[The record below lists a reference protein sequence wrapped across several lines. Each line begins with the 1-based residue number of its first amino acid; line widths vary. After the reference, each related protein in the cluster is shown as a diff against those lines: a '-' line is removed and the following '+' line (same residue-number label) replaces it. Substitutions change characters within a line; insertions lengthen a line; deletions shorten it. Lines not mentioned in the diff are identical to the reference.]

1 MKLRFP
7 FPLLQLLSG
16 IVAFASLVAS
26 STTASAQAP
35 TPAAA
40 GTDYVLLKPPTPTS
54 PPRQLIN
61 VLITGVRN
69 GKVAIREAM
78 GQIEYDVSQIQ
89 EVRKAAP
96 AEFPAGQRFIE
107 AGELDKALPLIKSVA
122 DRYKGLPTIWAQD
135 ATAMLGNIYL
145 SLGQLAEAEAA
156 FNEFQRAYPGA
167 GSIAASI
174 GKARLAAERG
184 KFAEARSIAE
194 PMVADALTKKNVSR
208 AESQIIGQ
216 ACFVLGKAAEGEGK
230 LPEAMEQYC
239 RTVAIFYQERSV
251 VAEAQ
256 KRIDELRKKGI
267 TTP

>member
-7 FPLLQLLSG
+7 FPLLQLLSA
-16 IVAFASLVAS
+16 IVVFASLVS
-26 STTASAQAP
+26 GTPTAFAQAP
-35 TPAAA
+35 APAA
-40 GTDYVLLKPPTPTS
+40 GTDYVLLKPPTPTAQ
-54 PPRQLIN
+54 PRQLIN
-61 VLITGVRN
+61 VLVTGVRN

-107 AGELDKALPLIKSVA
+107 TGELDKALPLIKAVA
-122 DRYKGLPTIWAQD
+122 DKFKGLPTVWAQD

-145 SLGQLAEAEAA
+145 SLGQLGEAENA

-167 GSIAASI
+167 GSITASI

-194 PMVADALTKKNVSR
+194 PMVADALKKKSVSR
-208 AESQIIGQ
+208 ADSQIIGQ
-216 ACFVLGKAAEGEGK
+216 ACFVLAKAAEGEGK
-230 LPEAMEQYC
+230 KSEAMEQYC

-256 KRIDELRKKGI
+256 KRIDALRKDGI